1 MTGEKPRLRLI
12 FSVICPLVLVGGG
25 LAIKPHVERYYA
37 ESFMEASI
45 PDDAKHVR
53 ISYFSWQGQSLL
65 VKLELSP
72 ASLSEFLPK
81 LGLNQS
87 QLEDGYNPHQLS
99 HNKPDWWNPSHA
111 ELFDGAEWRRSPNAG
126 KVYKIVVD
134 KSHPAFYT
142 IYLSVD
148 EG

>member
-1 MTGEKPRLRLI
+1 
-12 FSVICPLVLVGGG
+12 LVGGG
-25 LAIKPHVERYYA
+25 LVIKPHVERYYA

-72 ASLSEFLPK
+72 ASLSEFLTK
-81 LGLNQS
+81 LGLSQS
-87 QLEDGYNPHQLS
+87 QLEDGHNPHQLS
-99 HNKPDWWNPSHA
+99 HGKPDWWNSDRA
-111 ELFDGAEWRRSPNAG
+111 EVFDGAEWRRSPNAG
-126 KVYKIVVD
+126 KVYKIVVE
-134 KSHPAFYT
+134 KSSPVRYT